1 MRNIINRVDNEFD
14 FNYQKFVRNNNISKI
29 TSVKSNDVKN
39 SFNNN
44 NINQPVKVETM
55 EFDIQ
60 EEPKEKEI
68 EVLNLNG

>member
-14 FNYQKFVRNNNISKI
+14 FNYQKFGRNNNISKI